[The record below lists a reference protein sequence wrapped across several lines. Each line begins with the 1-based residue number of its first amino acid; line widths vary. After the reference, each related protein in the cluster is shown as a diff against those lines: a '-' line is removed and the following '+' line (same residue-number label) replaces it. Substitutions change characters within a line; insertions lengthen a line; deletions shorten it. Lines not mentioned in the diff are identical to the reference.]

1 MMINELIELGKKA
14 KEEGNKI
21 LEEFKSN
28 KEDLYN
34 YDLIKIIDVHS
45 RLNTYNMNIQS
56 RFQNRIKRMIYDE
69 CEIEVIKHIDFIC
82 IDVKLNNS
90 RFRFHIAPSKEE
102 VSIEPMSMALI
113 TTKSNDGADYKM
125 LKLMTFLLDNEDTLI
140 DYGEKMFDESFDI
153 CERLGRMIKLIKD
166 YKALVDK
173 ERAKEGK

>member
-1 MMINELIELGKKA
+1 MMINELMELGKKA

-34 YDLIKIIDVHS
+34 YDLTKAIDVHS
-45 RLNTYNMNIQS
+45 RLNIYNMHIQT
-56 RFQNRIKRMIYDE
+56 RFNNRIKRMIYSE
-69 CEIEVIKHIDFIC
+69 CEINVTKHIDFIC

-90 RFRFHIAPSKEE
+90 RFRFHIAPSNEE

-113 TTKSNDGADYKM
+113 TQKSNDGADYKI
-125 LKLMTFLLDNEDTLI
+125 LKLMTFLLDNEDTLL
-140 DYGEKMFDESFDI
+140 DYGKWLFDESFDI
-153 CERLGRMIKLIKD
+153 CERLGNLIKLIKG
-166 YKALVDK
+166 YKELVDK